1 MKKII
6 LALVVFVLFVTF
18 TGCSSSSSTNQSSVS
33 FEEVGY
39 FKDGSTF
46 GQNQRVKSV
55 YVVNFKDD
63 PQVWQEIEDYA
74 KKEDFIWSKGDF
86 DVIFFY
92 NDKENTPGDVITLAK
107 DFDTAMNFTEK
118 YDQYCVAGYW
128 HYTNGSEE
136 FKKYPFK

>member
-74 KKEDFIWSKGDF
+74 KKEDDWMEGNVT
-86 DVIFFY
+86 VIFFFD
-92 NDKENTPGDVITLAK
+92 DKENMPKDEITFAK
-107 DFDTAMNFTEK
+107 DFETAMNFPEK

-136 FKKYPFK
+136 FRKYPLK

>member
-6 LALVVFVLFVTF
+6 LALVIFVLFVTF

-39 FKDGSTF
+39 FKDGASTF
-46 GQNQRVKSV
+46 GQNHRLKSV
-55 YVVNFKDD
+55 YVANFKDD

-74 KKEDFIWSKGDF
+74 KKDVWFKGDVT
-86 DVIFFY
+86 VIFFFD
-92 NDKENTPGDVITLAK
+92 DKENMPNDEITFAK
-107 DFDTAMNFTEK
+107 DFETAMNFPEK

-136 FKKYPFK
+136 FRKYPLK